1 MGSEPRNQFG
11 GIGVPGSDGLA
22 TGFALAESL
31 FTKNERHAVLLSDP
45 AMTCY
50 AVLIEDR
57 PDVAAEISSSM
68 GPSGKQRIEKRPT
81 KPSNG
86 NDAKRRSNASN

>member
-1 MGSEPRNQFG
+1 M
-11 GIGVPGSDGLA
+11 PGNDGLA

-31 FTKNERHAVLLSDP
+31 FTKNERHPVLLSDP

-86 NDAKRRSNASN
+86 NDAKRGSNASS